1 MKRRDLIK
9 RLEAAGY
16 RKERDTG
23 GHTVYAKAGSR
34 PIPVPRHNE
43 VNEQTAKTILRAAGL
58 K

>member
-9 RLEAAGY
+9 RLEAIGY

-23 GHTVYAKAGSR
+23 DHTVYARAGFR
-34 PIPVPRHNE
+34 PIPVPRHSE
-43 VNEQTAKTILRAAGL
+43 VNEQTAKAILKAAGL